1 MRSAESAYSAL
12 DLESLTPHDA
22 PMRRTL
28 VPLLI
33 GALVVAGASPAWG
46 RARWM
51 REIDRLVRGRSIGVS
66 VHEAGDVLYRWDAKQ
81 KRTPASVEK
90 LLLSMALL
98 NEVPDTLRIATS
110 AATTGAARGPVVLG
124 NVYILGRGDPSIT
137 GGGRFGKNLPF
148 EPTRLALLARRIRD
162 AGIKRIEGAIVGST
176 GYFAHDWWAP
186 GWRPY
191 FPAQEV
197 ALPSALTFEGNVR
210 NDRHTDRPEYWAAR
224 SLTRRLE
231 AIGVRVTR
239 RPDAG
244 PSPGR
249 LDRIAQV
256 RSRPLPE
263 LLRYTNRQSSNFFAE
278 VLGKRLAVERTGLV
292 GTIARAARSIERFA
306 ASNHVSLAA
315 HDSSG
320 LSYHNRVSPQ
330 GLTRLLAAVERKP
343 YGALLRSTLPG
354 AGQGTLAHRLNS
366 VRVRAKTG
374 TLSGIS
380 ALSGWVWLR
389 RRSTWAEFAILS
401 RGMPKTTAASIE
413 DRVVRIISRSA
424 R

>member
-1 MRSAESAYSAL
+1 MRSAECPHSAL
-12 DLESLTPHDA
+12 DLESPTSHDA

-46 RARWM
+46 RPRWK
-51 REIDRLVRGRSIGVS
+51 REINRLVRHRSIGVS
-66 VHEAGDVLYRWDAKQ
+66 VREAGDSLYRWDAKQ

-98 NEVPDTLRIATS
+98 DEVPERLRITTS
-110 AATTGAARGPVVLG
+110 VAAAGAVRGPVIVG
-124 NVYILGRGDPSIT
+124 NVYLLGQGDPSIT
-137 GGGRFGKNLPF
+137 RGGRFGKNLPF
-148 EPTRLALLARRIRD
+148 EPTRLSRLARRIKQ
-162 AGIKRIEGAIVGST
+162 AGINRIEGRIVAST
-176 GYFAHDWWAP
+176 GYFARDWWAP

-197 ALPSALTFEGNVR
+197 ALPSALTFEGNVH
-210 NDRHTDRPEYWAAR
+210 NGRHTHRPEYWAAR

-231 AIGVRVTR
+231 RIGVKVTR
-239 RPDAG
+239 RADAG
-244 PSPGR
+244 RAPGG
-249 LDRIAQV
+249 LDTIARV
-256 RSRPLPE
+256 RSRPLPV
-263 LLRYTNRQSSNFFAE
+263 LLRYMNRQSSNFFAE
-278 VLGKRLAVERTGLV
+278 VLGKRLAVERTGLA
-292 GTIARAARSIERFA
+292 GTIARAARAIERFA
-306 ASNHVSLAA
+306 AANHVRLTA

-320 LSYHNRVSPQ
+320 LSYYNRVSPQ
-330 GLTRLLAAVERKP
+330 GLTKLLAAAGRKP
-343 YGALLRSTLPG
+343 YGSLLRRTLPG
-354 AGQGTLAHRLNS
+354 PGQGTLQDRLNS

-401 RGMPKTTAASIE
+401 RGMPKATAVSRENRI
-413 DRVVRIISRSA
+413 VRIITRFA

>member
-1 MRSAESAYSAL
+1 
-12 DLESLTPHDA
+12 
-22 PMRRTL
+22 MRRTL
-28 VPLLI
+28 VPLLV
-33 GALVVAGASPAWG
+33 GALIVAGASPAFG
-46 RARWM
+46 RARW
-51 REIDRLVRGRSIGVS
+51 RRDIDRLMRGRSIGVA
-66 VHEAGDVLYRWDAKQ
+66 VREAGNVLYRWDAKQ

-98 NEVPDTLRIATS
+98 NEVPSTLRIATS
-110 AATTGAARGPVVLG
+110 AATTGAAQGPVILG

-137 GGGRFGKNLPF
+137 GGGRYGRNLPF
-148 EPTRLALLARRIRD
+148 QPTRLALLARRIKD
-162 AGIKRIEGAIVGST
+162 AGIRRIEGAIVGST

-186 GWRPY
+186 GWRSY
-191 FPAQEV
+191 FPAQQI

-210 NDRHTDRPEYWAAR
+210 NGRHTDRPEYWAAR

-231 AIGVRVTR
+231 AIGVRVTK

-249 LDRIAQV
+249 LDRIAKV
-256 RSRPLPE
+256 RSRPLHV
-263 LLRYTNRQSSNFFAE
+263 LLSYMNRQSSNFFAE
-278 VLGKRLAVERTGLV
+278 VLGKRLAVERTGLA
-292 GTIARAARSIERFA
+292 GTIARAAQAIERFA
-306 ASNHVSLAA
+306 AANHVSLAA
-315 HDSSG
+315 NDSSG
-320 LSYHNRVSPQ
+320 LSYNNRVSPR

-354 AGQGTLAHRLNS
+354 AGQGTLDGRLNS

-389 RRSTWAEFAILS
+389 RRSSWAEFAILS
-401 RGMPKTTAASIE
+401 RGMPKTTAVTIE
-413 DRVVRIISRSA
+413 NRIVRIVSRSA